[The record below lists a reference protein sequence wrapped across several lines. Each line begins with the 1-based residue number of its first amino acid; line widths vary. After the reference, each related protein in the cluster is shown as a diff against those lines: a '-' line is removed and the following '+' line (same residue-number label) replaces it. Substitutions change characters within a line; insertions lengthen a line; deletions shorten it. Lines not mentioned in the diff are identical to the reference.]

1 MDTVRICKSWWD
13 RQQLAQTK
21 LRVNQGSKKD
31 YQQSDNPLLSLLKT
45 HGSRDFLVVAVN
57 RLSVYSQF
65 FVEIRLFSRRKRP
78 WRCCTHG
85 AMNILGRRLGSAL
98 SPRTRGT

>member
-13 RQQLAQTK
+13 RQELAQTK

-65 FVEIRLFSRRKRP
+65 FCADTPFFEAKAALEMSHP
-78 WRCCTHG
+78 WCDEH
-85 AMNILGRRLGSAL
+85 SW
-98 SPRTRGT
+98 S

>member
-13 RQQLAQTK
+13 RQELAQTK

-65 FVEIRLFSRRKRP
+65 FL
-78 WRCCTHG
+78 WRYASFRG
-85 AMNILGRRLGSAL
+85 ESGLGDVAPMVR
-98 SPRTRGT
+98 